1 MTRETKNITI
11 AGKSFVLNTYLT
23 GRETREQQ
31 AILLK
36 AGNFNLEGKIEGGID
51 TSVLQSSA
59 DYLIKTIIV
68 SIDETTNKDDILN
81 IVLDLKASEYEE
93 VMLALSEI
101 ADVEKKKAQ

>member
-1 MTRETKNITI
+1 MNRETKQITI

-23 GRETREQQ
+23 GRENRDHQ

-68 SIDETTNKDDILN
+68 SIDELTDREFVLN
-81 IVLDLKASEYEE
+81 TVLDLKASDYEF
-93 VMLALSEI
+93 VMESLRYI